1 MFDARFPRVC
11 ARGKE
16 VRIYMTQHRY
26 PNLYDILGI
35 PEDIILDKSHN
46 INHWL
51 YLVDQSSC
59 DEEELKSM
67 NRVVALINKFH
78 SYFHFEQS
86 FAYTICAYIYHLKSE
101 VALRLEYLE
110 KAIFQDHIN
119 RHAIDFKNLI
129 NDEHSID
136 SHMQLLL
143 SYGKNHPYEKEFLR
157 FAIGEFAA
165 TAEVELMD
173 EAIGH
178 ALSGKIS
185 EAKSIMNGLDYR
197 SHRLGVCS
205 SIVAIFERDLD
216 SGLEVIL
223 KTLKAMENAHQN
235 YHKLASLIYLKR
247 SDIFGKLDQMD
258 LAKND
263 RVKAND
269 LFPLAVTAI
278 KH

>member
-1 MFDARFPRVC
+1 
-11 ARGKE
+11 
-16 VRIYMTQHRY
+16 MTQHRY
-26 PNLYDILGI
+26 PNLYDILNI

-51 YLVDQSSC
+51 CLVDQSSC
-59 DEEELKSM
+59 DEEKLKSM
-67 NRVVALINKFH
+67 NQVVALINKFH

-119 RHAIDFKNLI
+119 RHAIDFDDLI
-129 NDEHSID
+129 KDEHSID

-143 SYGKNHPYEKEFLR
+143 AYDKNHYYEKEFLR

-165 TAEVELMD
+165 IAEVELMD

-247 SDIFGKLDQMD
+247 ADIFGKLGQVD

-269 LFPLAVTAI
+269 LFPSLMP
-278 KH
+278 